1 MPLPLTVSCF
11 NKIQIGFTF
20 LVPADPGSPGKRA
33 VIRVCVM
40 SVLLDKKLGS
50 FSSAHSSAIQQKA
63 SEELQRGGNRSSS
76 KKFDNA
82 HQRRKKELL
91 VASGYLCKT
100 WLTSHYVV
108 SSSPWQQSPRQ
119 PSLKRWTSAVQAVT
133 ECRWLM
139 GRQNFPARMP
149 CTASQLL
156 DRQVCHKSSQWCRVP
171 EAIVVWPTTS
181 CFADWLKRRH
191 VTLRIFDCQ
200 ACRHN
205 VTSLAR
211 DIMSRDIMSRAKLV
225 TLCCKYCTSCL
236 VTSSIPGR
244 SLNQT

>member
-1 MPLPLTVSCF
+1 M
-11 NKIQIGFTF
+11 
-20 LVPADPGSPGKRA
+20 
-33 VIRVCVM
+33 M

-91 VASGYLCKT
+91 VASGYLWKT

-171 EAIVVWPTTS
+171 EAIVVLWSTMS
-181 CFADWLKRRH
+181 CFADWSKCCH
-191 VTLRIFDCQ
+191 VTLSIIICSLVHD
-200 ACRHN
+200 HLGWHYN
-205 VTSLAR
+205 VTPG
-211 DIMSRDIMSRAKLV
+211 DIMWRPLNANARYILRCFCV
-225 TLCCKYCTSCL
+225 
-236 VTSSIPGR
+236 R
-244 SLNQT
+244 SVCFFLFFGILL